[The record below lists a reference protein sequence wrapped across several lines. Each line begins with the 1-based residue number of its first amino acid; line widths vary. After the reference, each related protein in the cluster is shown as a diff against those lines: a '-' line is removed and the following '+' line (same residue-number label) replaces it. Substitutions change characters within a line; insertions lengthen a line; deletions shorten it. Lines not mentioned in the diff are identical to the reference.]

1 MFSCFTGSS
10 VEVWLDKD
18 VFSALFFQDSMMKS
32 AFSGFPEVLFVDAT
46 YKLNDLRMPLYLM
59 MCIDGN
65 GRSEIVALFLT
76 SQEMQ
81 SDITRM
87 VKAFKKHNPTWSST
101 KVVISDKDFNER
113 AVFKREFP
121 QAALHLCLFHTLR
134 SFRREITTEK
144 MGIRCGERELA
155 LELMT
160 KLVYSKS
167 ESIYMENYQQL
178 LDSGLS
184 NVISYYNDNWHEI
197 REEWVEGYKGAHFT
211 LGESTNNRLENINGK
226 IKSVCSRLAYFL
238 AHLFYFNNQ

>member
-1 MFSCFTGSS
+1 
-10 VEVWLDKD
+10 
-18 VFSALFFQDSMMKS
+18 
-32 AFSGFPEVLFVDAT
+32 
-46 YKLNDLRMPLYLM
+46 
-59 MCIDGN
+59 
-65 GRSEIVALFLT
+65 
-76 SQEMQ
+76 
-81 SDITRM
+81 
-87 VKAFKKHNPTWSST
+87 
-101 KVVISDKDFNER
+101 
-113 AVFKREFP
+113 
-121 QAALHLCLFHTLR
+121 
-134 SFRREITTEK
+134 

-226 IKSVCSRLAYFL
+226 IESVCSRLAYFL